1 MPRIQAINIE
11 QLEAGSVV
19 EIDGRRYMRMLDH
32 PHLHMEGWVVDL
44 ETGWSGHWSRLTLG
58 EAMVVVEAK
67 AAAPARA
74 SATYQGHHADGS
86 SIQKHS
92 AGGAYPYVLV
102 LRDSQ
107 RPGAKFDWGV
117 IGPKINGIK
126 WLPSSQAW
134 DTYVDMRKRFRAMA
148 EDDVEM
154 D

>member
-1 MPRIQAINIE
+1 M
-11 QLEAGSVV
+11 
-19 EIDGRRYMRMLDH
+19 
-32 PHLHMEGWVVDL
+32 
-44 ETGWSGHWSRLTLG
+44 T
-58 EAMVVVEAK
+58 
-67 AAAPARA
+67 
-74 SATYQGHHADGS
+74 TYQGHHADGS

-102 LRDSQ
+102 LRDSR

-117 IGPKINGIK
+117 IGPEINGIK

-148 EDDVEM
+148 EDPIEM